1 MQNKPTAIRKRT
13 QIANTNRLMFIW
25 VAGISAI
32 FGFALVASLFLVQ
45 MLGFNERV
53 LQEKAKTV
61 STLKTN
67 NNNIKDLES
76 QIRAL
81 DANQS
86 LSDIKANPDNKAVQ
100 VVLDAL
106 PSEANSLALGASI
119 QKVLLDNIKGLELD
133 SLEVSSADGSNAS
146 DLSVSTDEGDTA
158 SDNKIAFSFSVI
170 GDETALTQALINL
183 EKSIRTID
191 IVSLTVTGD
200 EKDQLT
206 MMVQARAYYEPA
218 KVVELKDKTVK

>member
-119 QKVLLDNIKGLELD
+119 QKVLLANIKGLELD